1 MEIQEENIVSL
12 EELILRE
19 KDGMDKE
26 VIEIESID
34 NEDKRE
40 DNDVKFWMLVH
51 KN

>member
-40 DNDVKFWMLVH
+40 DNDVKF
-51 KN
+51 